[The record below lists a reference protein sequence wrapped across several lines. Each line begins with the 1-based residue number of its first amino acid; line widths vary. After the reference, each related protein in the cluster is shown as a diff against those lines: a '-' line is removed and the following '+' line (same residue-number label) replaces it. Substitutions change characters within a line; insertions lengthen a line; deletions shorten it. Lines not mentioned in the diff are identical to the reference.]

1 MKLEYNLTKVL
12 KRRNIFLKVRDF
24 SPKYKKG
31 GFQLTSIAKDQESYK
46 IMGMSIP
53 IFACLTIVVLVATYM
68 EALPKGMI
76 GAFPIMMIVGA
87 IFNEIGNRTPIVK
100 DYLGGGPI
108 IIIFGSAILVTY
120 GFLPAKTG
128 EIVVNFMKGE
138 GFLSFYIAAL
148 ITGSILGM
156 DRKLLI
162 KASVRYLPA
171 IIGGVIVSLG
181 LVGIVGSII
190 GYGAQKAILYIG
202 VPIMGGGMGAGAVP
216 LSRIFSQALEVDP
229 KEMLSVMIPALAL
242 GNAISIV
249 VAGLLDKI
257 GKKRTDLSGNG
268 TLIIGEAEEVKSEEI
283 TDGINYTNLGI
294 GLLLSTT
301 FFVWGRI
308 LAKFIPIHAYALMII
323 TVAIVKAMGIVP
335 RKYEVGAFQWFR
347 FIMINLT
354 PALLVGIGIAYTDL
368 QSVIDSFTIQYILLV
383 TVTVVGSVIGS
394 GIVGRLFG
402 FYPIEAA
409 ITAGLCMANMG
420 GTGDVAVL
428 SASKR
433 MKLMPFAQISS
444 RIGGAFMLI
453 LATALLKI
461 FA

>member
-1 MKLEYNLTKVL
+1 M
-12 KRRNIFLKVRDF
+12 
-24 SPKYKKG
+24 
-31 GFQLTSIAKDQESYK
+31 TSIAKEGQGYK

-53 IFACLTIVVLVATYM
+53 IFLCVTLVVLAASYM
-68 EALPKGMI
+68 GVLPKGMV
-76 GAFPIMMIVGA
+76 GAIPIMMVIGA
-87 IFNEIGNRTPIVK
+87 IFNEVGNKTPIIK

-108 IIIFGSAILVTY
+108 VIIFGSAILTTY
-120 GFLPAKTG
+120 GFLPEKTG
-128 EIVVNFMKGE
+128 EIIINFMKAE

-181 LVGIVGSII
+181 LVGMVGGMI
-190 GYGAQKAILYIG
+190 GYGAKKAILYIG

-216 LSRIFSQALEVDP
+216 LSKIFGEALTVDP

-249 VAGLLDKI
+249 AAGLLDKV
-257 GKKRTDLSGNG
+257 GKVRKSLTGNG
-268 TLIIGEAEEVKSEEI
+268 TLLKDDGEEVKHEEI
-283 TDGINYTNLGI
+283 TDEIDYRNLGI

-301 FFVWGRI
+301 FFVWGKI
-308 LAKFIPIHAYALMII
+308 LAKFIPIHSYALMII
-323 TVAIVKAMGIVP
+323 SVAIIKGIGIVP

-347 FIMINLT
+347 FIMVNLT
-354 PALLVGIGIAYTDL
+354 PALLVGIGIAYTNL
-368 QSVIDSFTIQYILLV
+368 QSVIASFTIEYILLV
-383 TVTVVGSVIGS
+383 TVTVVGSIIGS
-394 GIVGRLFG
+394 GIVGSLFG
-402 FYPIEAA
+402 FYPIESA